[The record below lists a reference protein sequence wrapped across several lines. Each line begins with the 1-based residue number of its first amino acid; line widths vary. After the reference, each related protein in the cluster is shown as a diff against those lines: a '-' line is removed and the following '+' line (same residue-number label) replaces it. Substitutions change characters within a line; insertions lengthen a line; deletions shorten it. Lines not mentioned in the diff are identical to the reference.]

1 MDRHR
6 STRSIRENTHSVE
19 LLGAET
25 VVMSINV
32 LVASSSRHG
41 ATDELARRLAATM
54 SEQGLAV
61 EVRRMADVDTVFP
74 YHALVLGSAVY
85 MGRWTPEARAFVEEH
100 EGGIVTRPTW
110 LFSSGPIGD
119 FPAGEPLDVGELLR
133 TTRARGHHLFGGRL
147 VTSSLGLRERA
158 FARLLHVPA
167 GDFREWAAAAAW
179 ATAIARTLANEQGV
193 ASQA

>member
-1 MDRHR
+1 
-6 STRSIRENTHSVE
+6 
-19 LLGAET
+19 
-25 VVMSINV
+25 MSINV

-110 LFSSGPIGD
+110 LFSSGPIGTS
-119 FPAGEPLDVGELLR
+119 AGAEPFDADELVRR
-133 TTRARGHHLFGGRL
+133 TGARDHHLFGGRL
-147 VTSSLGLRERA
+147 LKSSLGLRERA
-158 FARLLHVPA
+158 FAGLLQVPE
-167 GDFREWAAAAAW
+167 GDYREWAAAAAW
-179 ATAIARTLANEQGV
+179 ATAIARTLADER
-193 ASQA
+193 AA

>member
-1 MDRHR
+1 
-6 STRSIRENTHSVE
+6 
-19 LLGAET
+19 
-25 VVMSINV
+25 MSINV
-32 LVASSSRHG
+32 LVASSSKHG

-110 LFSSGPIGD
+110 LFSRCPMGRRPPGATHGD
-119 FPAGEPLDVGELLR
+119 AQFPH
-133 TTRARGHHLFGGRL
+133 TTQARGHHLFGGRL

-179 ATAIARTLANEQGV
+179 ATAIARTLADEQGV